1 MNKFQLPEDSKMRRP
16 EFLFGVATS
25 SYQIEGGAQLGGR
38 THRFGI
44 RFATSQAQLIMRLTA
59 M

>member
-1 MNKFQLPEDSKMRRP
+1 MNKFQLPQDSKMRCP

-38 THRFGI
+38 T
-44 RFATSQAQLIMRLTA
+44 
-59 M
+59 